1 MNKIF
6 LLFFITF
13 TTLFAGN
20 NLRIF
25 SGKIT
30 SAENGEPLAG
40 ANIYIMGS
48 TIGAATDGEGNFK
61 IGKLS
66 EGKYKVRISYS
77 GYETIEKEIIL
88 GRNNVDIQ
96 IQLKETDYNL
106 DEVVVTGTKTAK
118 KLKNSPI
125 LTELISRKAIEK
137 AGIVNV
143 KDALELTMPSIEF
156 NQDAH
161 GANMKLHGLG
171 NEYVLFLV
179 DGERIAGETSGN
191 IDFNRLNAG
200 NIEKIEIVKGAASSL
215 YGSNAIGGVI
225 NIISKKNKNP
235 LDLRLN
241 SRFSDNNEKS
251 YSSVLGVNYGGV
263 SSTTMFNLNSSD
275 GYDLTPQTP
284 TSKTQEK
291 FEDKTISQRFE
302 FTLSEQIKFMIKG
315 SYYVYERFDERPIPV
330 HPKNY
335 SYTFGASADYFINK
349 DVSLKAEWHS
359 DQYKKYEVLERLDDE
374 EKEIYDHN
382 FNNVRLLST
391 YKLSSENILT
401 AGFEY
406 FDENLKTDR
415 IEGGD
420 KSASDFVFYAQDDF
434 KYSSMLSFIAGL
446 RVNNHSEYGTHFSP
460 QISALYKLLPFNLR
474 ASYSRG
480 FKAPTI
486 KELFM
491 DFDHFGMFFIKGNQN
506 LKPETSNYYSLS
518 LEYLGDFMNS
528 SISFFRNDLDDMIA
542 TVQDIDNPNIQNYK
556 NVANAFTQGFD
567 LLWKMNLGYGFSLTG
582 GYSFLDTEDKST
594 GLELWGTSKHSGV
607 LRLGYSYRIKDYSLS
622 LNLHNKMSGTKVFES
637 KNNDGEIDKT
647 ERAGYALWKLTLS
660 QILFKNYNIT
670 LGVDNL
676 FDYTDNVHFTVTTP
690 GRRYFAYININ
701 LNSNL
706 FN

>member
-1 MNKIF
+1 MNKVFLLITIF
-6 LLFFITF
+6 LITSMA
-13 TTLFAGN
+13 TGN
-20 NLRIF
+20 VRIL
-25 SGKIT
+25 SGRVV
-30 SAENGEPLAG
+30 SAENGEPLVG
-40 ANIYIMGS
+40 ANICIIGS
-48 TIGAATDGEGNFK
+48 TIGAATDKKGNFS
-61 IGKLS
+61 INKLTT
-66 EGKYKVRISYS
+66 GNYKVRISYS
-77 GYETIEKEIIL
+77 GYETIEKEINLDNRNLTLEIL
-88 GRNNVDIQ
+88 LN
-96 IQLKETDYNL
+96 ETNYNL
-106 DEVVVTGTKTAK
+106 EEVVITGTKTEK

-125 LTELISRKAIEK
+125 LTELITRKSIEK

-191 IDFNRLNAG
+191 IDFNRLNAS

-235 LDLRLN
+235 FDLCLN
-241 SRFSDNNEKS
+241 SKFSDNNEKS
-251 YSSVLGVNYGGV
+251 HSAVLGVNYKGIN
-263 SSTTMFNLNSSD
+263 STTTFNHNSSD
-275 GYDLTPQTP
+275 GYDLTPQSAR
-284 TSKTQEK
+284 SKTQEK

-302 FTLSEQIKFMIKG
+302 FTFSKELKFMIKG
-315 SYYVYERFDERPIPV
+315 SYYNYERFDNRPVPV

-335 SYTFGASADYFINK
+335 SYTLGATADYFVSK
-349 DVSLKAEWHS
+349 DVSLKVEWHN
-359 DQYKKYEVLERLDDE
+359 DQYKKYQVLERLNNK

-382 FNNVRLLST
+382 FNNLRLLSS
-391 YKLSSENILT
+391 YKLNHKNLIT

-415 IEGGD
+415 IEGSN
-420 KSASDFVFYAQDDF
+420 KSASDFVFYAQNDF
-434 KYSSMLSFIAGL
+434 RYNSLLSFIAGI
-446 RVNNHSEYGTHFSP
+446 RINNHSEYGTHFSP

-491 DFDHFGMFFIKGNQN
+491 DFDHFGMFFIKGNKN
-506 LKPETSNYYSLS
+506 LEPETSNYYSLS
-518 LEYLGDFMNS
+518 AEYLGEFMNS
-528 SISFFRNDLDDMIA
+528 SISFFRNDLNDMIA
-542 TVQDIDNPNIQNYK
+542 TVQDINNPNINKYK
-556 NVANAFTQGFD
+556 NVANACTQGVD
-567 LLWKMNLGYGFSLTG
+567 LLWKIKIGAGFSFTG
-582 GYSFLDTEDKST
+582 GYSFLDAKDKST
-594 GLELWGTSKHSGV
+594 DLQLWGTSKHSGV
-607 LRLGYSYRIKDYSLS
+607 LRFGYSYKSKNYSLA
-622 LNLHNKMSGTKVFES
+622 LNIHNKMNGTKVFEKRNS
-637 KNNDGEIDKT
+637 KGKIEKT

-660 QILFKNYNIT
+660 QIVFKNYNIT
-670 LGVDNL
+670 LGIDNL
-676 FDYTDNVHFTVTTP
+676 FNYTDKVHFTVTTP